1 MLKRMVDLG
10 DIVKAGQLLAQLDAQ
25 DLRLGEEAARAG
37 LRNCFD
43 ELVALSDVEPEL
55 TKEQRMAREPELLCR
70 HAARLAERIAEACT
84 LGGVGALEITFTV
97 PEANRVIEHL
107 AKQVSNQILL
117 GADTVLDPETARIAI
132 LARVQFC
139 GESFAQPRN
148 RTSLQSLSD
157 SLHARCRNHPRS
169 SRGDGVWR

>member
-1 MLKRMVDLG
+1 MSIAEIDILG
-10 DIVKAGQLLAQLDAQ
+10 KIVSSG
-25 DLRLGEEAARAG
+25 
-37 LRNCFD
+37 
-43 ELVALSDVEPEL
+43 LVAVIRAENPN
-55 TKEQRMAREPELLCR
+55 Q
-70 HAARLAERIAEACT
+70 AERIAEACA
-84 LGGVGALEITFTV
+84 LGGVGVLEITFTV

-169 SRGDGVWR
+169 GRGDGVWR

>member
-1 MLKRMVDLG
+1 MSIAEIDILG
-10 DIVKAGQLLAQLDAQ
+10 KIVSSG
-25 DLRLGEEAARAG
+25 
-37 LRNCFD
+37 
-43 ELVALSDVEPEL
+43 LVAVIRAENPN
-55 TKEQRMAREPELLCR
+55 Q
-70 HAARLAERIAEACT
+70 AERIAEACT

-107 AKQVSNQILL
+107 AKQVSNPILL

-169 SRGDGVWR
+169 GRGDGVWR

>member
-1 MLKRMVDLG
+1 VKRRKFIRPQRAPEARVLDESTEAMSIAKIDILG
-10 DIVKAGQLLAQLDAQ
+10 KIVSSG
-25 DLRLGEEAARAG
+25 
-37 LRNCFD
+37 
-43 ELVALSDVEPEL
+43 LVAVIRAENPN
-55 TKEQRMAREPELLCR
+55 Q
-70 HAARLAERIAEACT
+70 AERIAEACA
-84 LGGVGALEITFTV
+84 LGGVGVLEITFTV

-139 GESFAQPRN
+139 GESFAQARN

-169 SRGDGVWR
+169 GRGDGVWR

>member
-1 MLKRMVDLG
+1 MTRRKFIRPQRAPEARVLDESTEAMSIAKIDILG
-10 DIVKAGQLLAQLDAQ
+10 KIVSSG
-25 DLRLGEEAARAG
+25 
-37 LRNCFD
+37 
-43 ELVALSDVEPEL
+43 LVAVI
-55 TKEQRMAREPELLCR
+55 
-70 HAARLAERIAEACT
+70 HAENPNQAERIAEACA

-107 AKQVSNQILL
+107 PKQVSNQILL

-169 SRGDGVWR
+169 GRGDGVWR

>member
-1 MLKRMVDLG
+1 VKRRKFIRPQRAPEARVLDESTEAMSIAEIDILG
-10 DIVKAGQLLAQLDAQ
+10 KIVSSG
-25 DLRLGEEAARAG
+25 
-37 LRNCFD
+37 
-43 ELVALSDVEPEL
+43 LVAVIRAENPN
-55 TKEQRMAREPELLCR
+55 Q
-70 HAARLAERIAEACT
+70 AERIAEACA

-169 SRGDGVWR
+169 GRGDGVWR